1 MLPARRVIMQG
12 AARAALKQQQR
23 GALQKI
29 IPTTSSAATSSINNN
44 KTQCR
49 YFSQQK
55 SLFDDATTTTTKTK
69 TTTQKTETTQDDF
82 TPQSIEDHKWAD
94 FFNQDLDLV
103 ILKRLQE
110 HYKSQR
116 EQAVLPPP
124 PSNMPRDSDGNE
136 VLYFFD
142 DLVQYLFALESPRRK
157 QFMKWLL
164 TTKNRESLARKIHFA
179 FVRTKLAA
187 ANIKVEVPRELKRE
201 QVYVDRLIRAGEDES
216 ELLAAFGRKRLAESM
231 GLSMNPEDARLIQKY
246 TSNDPLDEIPAYF
259 DEWSD
264 LNFEDKH
271 RRTNKQHSILNAK
284 KSTPKQTSAFPS
296 SWNELALE
304 LTGEMPQFDH
314 ALNNSVSTDS
324 QEFLDKAFRAEKA
337 LYSGFNFKEDEFQK
351 YNMFLDEVEDGTMT
365 SERIEGLPSG
375 GAIGAED
382 EEALA
387 LEYPE
392 ESYERHGARGT
403 FPEGYYGDK
412 FDPFEIKMRNPK
424 SKAVLSYHALNSVR
438 SLLPGT
444 FFDDAHGYEE
454 FVLKKKRTT
463 VNKSRGRIESYNSY
477 VLIVSPSGFIGAGFG
492 EAQSSLSAGKQARK
506 NAILNLRAVPRS
518 AFPLIRQEIRAK
530 FMKSEVCFF
539 PSTHRNPV
547 ARPLFMHI
555 LRTLGIEYVAVK
567 CYGSN
572 NIINVIPAFFRCLD
586 KLKTLEKEAMER
598 GMLPT
603 HLYTRTEDMLE
614 RVRHN
619 RGIYGWH

>member
-1 MLPARRVIMQG
+1 MPPA
-12 AARAALKQQQR
+12 
-23 GALQKI
+23 
-29 IPTTSSAATSSINNN
+29 
-44 KTQCR
+44 
-49 YFSQQK
+49 
-55 SLFDDATTTTTKTK
+55 
-69 TTTQKTETTQDDF
+69 
-82 TPQSIEDHKWAD
+82 
-94 FFNQDLDLV
+94 
-103 ILKRLQE
+103 
-110 HYKSQR
+110 
-116 EQAVLPPP
+116 
-124 PSNMPRDSDGNE
+124 PSNMPRDVNGNE
-136 VLYFFD
+136 QLYFFD

-157 QFMKWLL
+157 SFMKWLVSV
-164 TTKNRESLARKIHFA
+164 KNRESLARKIHFA

-187 ANIKVEVPRELKRE
+187 ANVKVEVPKELKRE
-201 QVYVDRLIRAGEDES
+201 QVYVDRLIRAGEDQS

-231 GLSMNPEDARLIQKY
+231 GLSISPEDARLIEQY
-246 TSNDPLDEIPAYF
+246 TSPDPLDEIPAYF
-259 DEWSD
+259 DELSN
-264 LNFEDKH
+264 LNFEDGH
-271 RRTNKQHSILNAK
+271 RRTNKQHSMLNAAP
-284 KSTPKQTSAFPS
+284 KSSVKQTSSFPS
-296 SWNELALE
+296 SWNELSLE
-304 LTGEMPQFDH
+304 MTGESVLPQFDH

-324 QEFLDKAFRAEKA
+324 QQYLEKAFRAEKA

-351 YNMFLDEVEDGTMT
+351 YNMFLDQVEDGTML
-365 SERIEGLPSG
+365 SDRFEGMPSG
-375 GAIGAED
+375 GAMGAED
-382 EEALA
+382 EEGLS

-412 FDPFEIKMRNPK
+412 FDPYEIKMRDPK
-424 SKAVLSYHALNSVR
+424 GKVVLAPAVLNSVR

-444 FFDDAHGYEE
+444 FIDDASAYEE
-454 FVLKKKRTT
+454 LVLKKKRTT

-477 VLIVSPSGFIGAGFG
+477 VLVVSPSGFIGAGFG
-492 EAQSSLSAGKQARK
+492 EAQSALSATKAARK

-518 AFPLIRQEIRAK
+518 AFPLIRSEIRAK

-555 LRTLGIEYVAVK
+555 FKTLGIEYVAVK

-572 NIINVIPAFFRCLD
+572 NIINVIPAFFKCLD

-603 HLYTRTEDMLE
+603 HLYNRTEDMLE